1 MDNVLSD
8 YVQQQL
14 EKSSDAG
21 FTCIEAEEN
30 ILRRMIMRQGVAE
43 DTVTELQPTDFASR
57 EYGMIFRAVQS
68 LVSKQQAVN
77 LISVDAEMTKL
88 YGEGGWD
95 AVKLAKAACKN
106 SLTIGDWQNIRDLI
120 KIVKDLSMRRQAIS
134 SIENLIGDLRNP
146 TKDISETLTAIQDAA
161 DSTMTDDAEWV
172 SMADVLMNTYS
183 YIERRQKGEIKAI
196 TSGLNCVDRIIGG
209 FFEEEMTI
217 IAARPSVGKSA
228 FGVNIALEAAHK
240 GFKVG
245 VVSAEMAQEGIG
257 QRLFANGAWVDGMKL
272 RRADVDDESWR
283 KLADALQTMSDM
295 PITFLFD
302 CSAVEDVVNT
312 VRKRARK
319 GEIDILIVDYLQ
331 FLDTHRRFRE
341 ERHRIGYISGNLKR
355 LARRAHI
362 PVIALAQVT
371 REAEGQMPTLK
382 MLRESG
388 NMEQDADSVIFLH
401 RPESEKDT
409 SINPFDKASWQ
420 GWKDRGIV
428 YLSIGVAKQ
437 RNGVI
442 GVTNCLFDG
451 SLMRY
456 IEIDRGENKKEA

>member
-1 MDNVLSD
+1 MADVLSD
-8 YVQQQL
+8 YIQRQFQA
-14 EKSSDAG
+14 SSETG
-21 FTCIEAEEN
+21 FTCVEAEEN
-30 ILRRMIMRQGVAE
+30 ILRRMLMRKGVAE
-43 DTVTELQPTDFASR
+43 ETVTELQSTDFSNP
-57 EYGMIFRAVQS
+57 EYSKIFRAIQS
-68 LVSKQQAVN
+68 LVTQQKQVN
-77 LISVDAEMTKL
+77 LISVDAEMSKL

-95 AVKLAKAACKN
+95 AVNLAQTVCKN
-106 SLTIGDWQNIRDLI
+106 SLTIGDWQDIKDLI
-120 KIVKDLSMRRQAIS
+120 KIVKDLSTRRQAIS
-134 SIENLIGDLRNP
+134 TIEELIGGLRNP
-146 TKDISETLTAIQDAA
+146 TKDISETLTEIQDAA
-161 DSTMTDDAEWV
+161 DRAMTDDAEWV
-172 SMADVLMNTYS
+172 SMADVLMSTFT
-183 YIERRQKGEIKAI
+183 YIERRQKGEIQAI
-196 TSGLNCVDRIIGG
+196 TSGLNCLDKIIGG
-209 FFEEEMTI
+209 FFGEEMTI

-228 FGVNIALEAAHK
+228 FGVNIALSAAQK

-245 VVSAEMAQEGIG
+245 VVSAEMAKEGIG

-283 KLADALQTMSDM
+283 KLADALQTMSEL
-295 PITFLFD
+295 PITFLFN
-302 CSAVEDVVNT
+302 CSAIEDVVNT

-319 GEIDILIVDYLQ
+319 GQIDMLIVDYLQ
-331 FLDTHRRFRE
+331 FLDTHRRFKE
-341 ERHRIGYISGNLKR
+341 ERHRIGYISENLKR

-409 SINPFDKASWQ
+409 SIDPFDRASWK
-420 GWKDRGIV
+420 GWRDKDIT

-437 RNGVI
+437 RNGVV

-451 SLMRY
+451 GLMRY
-456 IEIDRGENKKEA
+456 IEIDRSGNNV